1 MQRTV
6 LRLLP
11 LAMLF
16 AASAATAQTSQ
27 LDLRVLDMNGQELG
41 PVNITITAPDG
52 EVTKETTR
60 KNGRIKIRLAPAD
73 EPYKLLL
80 QKEGHPDREVE
91 FTMTKGRDTS
101 FAPQL
106 WDEATMKQQK
116 AVDAFNEA
124 IRIIQSGD
132 ATASLPHFE
141 EAVEFDPT
149 IAAAWRLIA
158 AIRHDMGQ
166 NEEALEPL
174 NKYLELEPLP
184 LEFAPMAFNIFRAA
198 GDARAEEY
206 KAASV
211 DAGMGAQ
218 IAPGVF
224 ADGVAAVRAGD
235 DEGAIILFTEAASLD
250 PNLFQAYR
258 NIGTIH
264 FNNQNW
270 EPALEALGRTLELDP
285 GNNEAMRMRFFS
297 YALQGNLE
305 ESIAAGKAWIE
316 VNSTAGRQ
324 VQHQAEQL
332 FQDEVYGNA
341 KLYDQSLIAWDDNHP
356 RAHFR
361 LGVIYRRSADSGP
374 AREHLTKYLA
384 SAPDDEDIKDLA
396 RAHYELGILAVNAS
410 DAATAREHLTKSLEM
425 APEGEYADV
434 ARAALDQL

>member
-16 AASAATAQTSQ
+16 AASAATGQNAE
-27 LDLRVLDMNGQELG
+27 LDLRVQDMQGQELG
-41 PVNITITAPDG
+41 PVNITITSPDG
-52 EVTKETTR
+52 EVIKETTR
-60 KNGRIKIRLAPAD
+60 KNGRIKIRLKPAD

-106 WDEATMKQQK
+106 WDEATMKKQK
-116 AVDAFNEA
+116 AVDAFNEG
-124 IRIIQSGD
+124 IRTIQSGN

-149 IAAAWRLIA
+149 IAAAYRLIA
-158 AIRHDMGQ
+158 AIRYDLGQ
-166 NEEALEPL
+166 NEEAFEPL

-184 LEFAPMAFNIFRAA
+184 LEFAPMAFSVFLAV

-206 KAASV
+206 KTASV

-218 IAPGVF
+218 IAPDVF
-224 ADGVAAVRAGD
+224 SQGVAAVRAGD
-235 DEGAIILFTEAASLD
+235 DEGAVTLFTEAASLD

-285 GNNEAMRMRFFS
+285 GNNEALRMTFFS

-305 ESIAAGKAWIE
+305 DSIAAGKAWIE
-316 VNSTAGRQ
+316 ANPTAGRQ

-332 FQDEVYGNA
+332 FKDEVYGNA

-374 AREHLTKYLA
+374 AKEHLTKYLA
-384 SAPDDEDIKDLA
+384 SAPENEDIKDLA

-410 DAATAREHLTKSLEM
+410 DTGAAREHLSKSLELD
-425 APEGEYADV
+425 PEGEFADV